1 MGLEILSLNME
12 HNINFLQVGRTIE
25 CGGCSPR
32 FENCEVA
39 FAGTGLK
46 CKCICHDTK
55 VEPSYC
61 KGCGEKKG
69 YNHCELAKECEHVWF
84 GNGAYQVC
92 QKCGESSKPEQKE
105 IVCPDC
111 MAHYSVGFNHICPP
125 WMLELKRSKQVVP
138 ISLEKETNS
147 QVRWEE
153 EWIKNFWDNE
163 THTKEQEIEFIQSLL
178 SHYKATLIKE
188 VEDVIEK

>member
-1 MGLEILSLNME
+1 MNQKVNYM
-12 HNINFLQVGRTIE
+12 QVGRTIE
-25 CGGCSPR
+25 CSECFPSKDYYSCQKIEQEYGI
-32 FENCEVA
+32 
-39 FAGTGLK
+39 K
-46 CKCICHDTK
+46 CKCICHDQEQK
-55 VEPSYC
+55 
-61 KGCGEKKG
+61 
-69 YNHCELAKECEHVWF
+69 CEHIWF